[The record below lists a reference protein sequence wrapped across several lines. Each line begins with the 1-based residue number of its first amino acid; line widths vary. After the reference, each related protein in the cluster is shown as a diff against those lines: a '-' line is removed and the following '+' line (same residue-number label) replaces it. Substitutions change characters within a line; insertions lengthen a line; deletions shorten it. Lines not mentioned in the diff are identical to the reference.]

1 MDNARVF
8 EGVELL
14 YIDAETGQ
22 GVFRIVEKDM
32 DDERI
37 QKFLKEYEESVP
49 EEIRAEMREKAGELV
64 EELRT
69 FARNYKPEED
79 HGESCNES

>member
-1 MDNARVF
+1 MDKARVF
-8 EGVELL
+8 DALELL
-14 YIDAETGQ
+14 YIDAATGQ
-22 GVFRIVEKDM
+22 GVFRIVETAM

-49 EEIRAEMREKAGELV
+49 EEIKAEMREKAVELV

-69 FARNYKPEED
+69 FARNYKPE
-79 HGESCNES
+79 SAA